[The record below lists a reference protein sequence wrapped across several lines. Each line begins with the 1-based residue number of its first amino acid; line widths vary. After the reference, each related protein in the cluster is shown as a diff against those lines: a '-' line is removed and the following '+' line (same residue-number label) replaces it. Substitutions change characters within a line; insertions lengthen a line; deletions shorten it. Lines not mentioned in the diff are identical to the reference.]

1 MDGMDHTA
9 PLEDERGVD
18 RAAVRELLRMTP
30 AERVDRLIQVVATW
44 TAMHDSAGAAR
55 PNA

>member
-1 MDGMDHTA
+1 MDHTV

-44 TAMHDSAGAAR
+44 NAMHDSAGAAAR